1 MSAPQERG
9 WSQPVICH
17 NISPLAR
24 QLLMSF
30 QKAARVG
37 AIQTAYRKKQAAS
50 VYARDEGPKVGAIR
64 NLGLL
69 DKEEDTKAVLG
80 TK

>member
-1 MSAPQERG
+1 
-9 WSQPVICH
+9 
-17 NISPLAR
+17 
-24 QLLMSF
+24 MSF